1 MSAAARTAQPVSGAQ
16 VALQKSYD
24 RASDRQNPQY
34 DQPSKNQY
42 NQVPISLSMSREE
55 NDQLVDAYK
64 SDNFGDDSGNEIN
77 DISEGNQD
85 N

>member
-1 MSAAARTAQPVSGAQ
+1 
-16 VALQKSYD
+16 
-24 RASDRQNPQY
+24 
-34 DQPSKNQY
+34 
-42 NQVPISLSMSREE
+42 MSREE

-85 N
+85 NQPKERNLMA